1 MNHSFELDLFNE
13 SLYTV
18 NDSFTFLG
26 LLNLNVGLSLLKS
39 LSYSFRR
46 LEMWSMSHLDHFDH
60 PFWSFKVPIHSNR
73 KEKRLE
79 KESQTGLV
87 HQEGE

>member
-13 SLYTV
+13 SLDTV
-18 NDSFTFLG
+18 NDSFMNQTFLV

-39 LSYSFRR
+39 LSYGFRR

-60 PFWSFKVPIHSNR
+60 PF
-73 KEKRLE
+73 
-79 KESQTGLV
+79 
-87 HQEGE
+87 